1 MTKPRV
7 LAILQA
13 RLSST
18 RLPGKVMRPLLGE
31 PMVWRQWERICRAKL
46 IDRLVL
52 ATSDDPSDD
61 PLAAFAAARGMA
73 CFRGSLPDVLAR
85 FAGAA
90 EAFGPTD
97 HIVRLT
103 ADCPLCDPAII
114 DAVIAHHLQSGAD
127 YTSNSVERTFA
138 DGLDVEVMT
147 SATLFRAAAEA
158 PPGPAREHV
167 TMHIYRHP
175 AQFRLAALTQGK
187 DQSHWRWTV
196 DTPEDFAMVSRVY
209 QALYPQ
215 DPAFDAADVETFLC
229 AHPDVAALNKALG

>member
-1 MTKPRV
+1 MSNPGV

-13 RLSST
+13 RMSST

-31 PMVWRQWERICRAKL
+31 PMVWRQWERILRAKL

-52 ATSDDPSDD
+52 ATSTDTSDD
-61 PLAAFAAARGMA
+61 SLAAFAASRGMA
-73 CFRGSLPDVLAR
+73 CFRGSLTDVLDR
-85 FAGAA
+85 FASAA
-90 EAFGPTD
+90 RAHGPAD

-103 ADCPLCDPAII
+103 ADCPLADPAII
-114 DAVIAHHLQSGAD
+114 DAVIARHMETGAD

-138 DGLDVEVMT
+138 DGLDVEVMRWD
-147 SATLFRAAAEA
+147 TLLRAAAEA

-175 AQFRLAALTQGK
+175 EQFRLAALRQTQ

-196 DTPEDFAMVSRVY
+196 DTPEDFAMVTRVY
-209 QALYPQ
+209 QALYPGSP
-215 DPAFDAADVETFLC
+215 DFRSADIAGFLK

>member
-1 MTKPRV
+1 MKGPRV

-13 RLSST
+13 RMSST

-31 PMVWRQWERICRAKL
+31 PMVWRQWERILRAKL
-46 IDRLVL
+46 ISRLVL

-61 PLAAFAAARGMA
+61 VLASFAASHGMA
-73 CFRGSLPDVLAR
+73 CHRGSLDDVLAR

-90 EAFGPTD
+90 EAFGPAD

-103 ADCPLCDPAII
+103 ADCPLTDPALI
-114 DAVIAHHLQSGAD
+114 DAVIAHQIAGGAD
-127 YTSNSVERTFA
+127 YTSNSVERSFA
-138 DGLDVEVMT
+138 DGLDVEVMRWD
-147 SATLFRAAAEA
+147 TLFRAAAEA

-175 AQFRLAALTQGK
+175 AEFRLAAFTQGT

-196 DTPEDFAMVSRVY
+196 DTPDDFAMVARVY
-209 QALYPQ
+209 AALYPGK
-215 DPAFDAADVETFLC
+215 PAFDAADVEKFLR